1 MNYEDRVNV
10 VVQIENLS
18 VQIEKCICLDCEEE
32 DVNVNSE
39 DRVNASTIH
48 GISSPRLC
56 SEECRCICDENKQN
70 QQLSY
75 EQNCKP
81 KFAKSTTITKAKL

>member
-1 MNYEDRVNV
+1 MNSENWVNV
-10 VVQIENLS
+10 V

-39 DRVNASTIH
+39 DWVNASTIH

-56 SEECRCICDENKQN
+56 SEECRCGKVKIGQISKYHESK
-70 QQLSY
+70 
-75 EQNCKP
+75 
-81 KFAKSTTITKAKL
+81 ITMSQH